1 MIVANLVH
9 ISLNPWNL
17 EIPRSLNFP
26 VANNL
31 ELKIVRSVNPPYFQ
45 TKSLVWTMK
54 ELFDE
59 YNIRGQY
66 ASASFVTRI
75 DGAPLGF
82 GSLRSTLQ
90 SGLHEQRNVSSSA
103 MLDSPPTEKIPYTDD
118 IGSWVI
124 PSSIKPRPSVASHTL
139 AAQLGRRGLHVRLQY
154 IPNGALFSD
163 LAFLD
168 SIIYFIALAANR
180 DPKTATTKLA
190 RSYNVEGGFFVEIS
204 SIDEDNELEVGRV
217 IEVLGSLPAK
227 MYEQQVG
234 GRWAE
239 LKGVIKFDGVNIGR
253 ILVEK
258 GYPETDANS
267 NHTDGQRA
275 TNDTATGLFQ
285 HSANTF
291 IL

>member
-17 EIPRSLNFP
+17 EIPRSLKFP

-45 TKSLVWTMK
+45 TKSLVWTMQ
-54 ELFDE
+54 ELFNQ
-59 YNIRGQY
+59 YNIRGLY
-66 ASASFVTRI
+66 ASASFVTRL

-82 GSLRSTLQ
+82 GSLRSTLH
-90 SGLHEQRNVSSSA
+90 SGRDEQRNVSSLA
-103 MLDSPPTEKIPYTDD
+103 TLDSAPTEKIPYTDH

-124 PSSIKPRPSVASHTL
+124 PSSIKPRQSVVSHSP
-139 AAQLGRRGLHVRLQY
+139 AAQLGRRGLDIRLQY

-163 LAFLD
+163 LALVD

-190 RSYNVEGGFFVEIS
+190 RSYNIEKGFFIEVS

-217 IEVLGSLPAK
+217 IEVLGRLPAI
-227 MYEQQVG
+227 MYEKQVG

-239 LKGVIKFDGVNIGR
+239 LRGVIKFDGVNVGR
-253 ILVEK
+253 IIVEK
-258 GYPETDANS
+258 GVPENDANS
-267 NHTDGQRA
+267 NSINVQRSV
-275 TNDTATGLFQ
+275 NDTATGICQ
-285 HSANTF
+285 HRESSF

>member
-1 MIVANLVH
+1 MANLVH

-17 EIPRSLNFP
+17 GIPRSLNFP

-31 ELKIVRSVNPPYFQ
+31 ELKIVRSVNPPHFQ
-45 TKSLVWTMK
+45 TKSLVWTLQ
-54 ELFDE
+54 ELFNE

-66 ASASFVTRI
+66 ASANFVTRI
-75 DGAPLGF
+75 DRAPLGF

-124 PSSIKPRPSVASHTL
+124 PTSIKPRPSVFSHNS
-139 AAQLGRRGLHVRLQY
+139 AAQLGRRGLDVRLQY
-154 IPNGALFSD
+154 IPSGALFSD

-190 RSYNVEGGFFVEIS
+190 RSYNIEEGFFVEIS

-217 IEVLGSLPAK
+217 IEVLGRLPAK
-227 MYEQQVG
+227 MYEQQAG

-239 LKGVIKFDGVNIGR
+239 LRGVIKFDGVNVGR
-253 ILVEK
+253 IIVEK
-258 GYPETDANS
+258 GFPENDASS
-267 NHTDGQRA
+267 NYTGGQRA
-275 TNDTATGLFQ
+275 SNDTATGICQ
-285 HSANTF
+285 HLANTF